1 MKGLV
6 SRRSILL
13 MLLLSLLTQG
23 AWADRFVAITTAP
36 IGSKLKLTLS
46 GSDIT
51 INGLKGKIVYDKE
64 STYEVTAQT
73 FAIEGKLSQ
82 IYCYGC
88 NITSIDLSQC
98 PKLEGLG
105 CQGNQLTSLD
115 LTACKSLML
124 LFCESNPLKRLDVS
138 PCPQLGRLNCVQ
150 CDLEELIMTGCKEIF
165 EISCYQN
172 RLKSIDLTGLSNLRW
187 LYCFENKLTEIDT
200 SPCPLLIK
208 VLCEYN
214 QITKL
219 DFSSNPEL
227 DEVACQGNNLQ
238 GATLTTI
245 CQTLPDRT
253 AMDHRGIFMVVD
265 TKEAKD
271 TNVCTVEQVAL
282 LKKLGWDAMDSR
294 GGANGGFGVPY
305 EGSQDNAVMR
315 PDVTPSLPQLS
326 LYDRELVIDQV
337 PLGATITIFDL
348 QGACHYQRSGIPS
361 TQLAISTEGWL
372 RGHYLL
378 SVSGCDGQLFSL

>member
-1 MKGLV
+1 MKALI
-6 SRRSILL
+6 SHRNILL
-13 MLLLSLLTQG
+13 MLLLTLLTQG
-23 AWADRFVAITTAP
+23 AWADRFVATTTAP
-36 IGSKLKLTLS
+36 KGSTLKLTLS

-51 INGLKGKIVYDKE
+51 LTGLKGKVVYDE
-64 STYEVTAQT
+64 EAPYEVTDQT
-73 FAIEGKLSQ
+73 FAIEGNLSQ
-82 IYCYGC
+82 VYCYGC

-105 CQGNQLTSLD
+105 CQGNQLTALD

-138 PCPQLGRLNCVQ
+138 PCPKLGKLNCVQ
-150 CDLEELIMTGCKEIF
+150 CDLEELVLTGCKELF

-172 RLKSIDLTGLSNLRW
+172 KLTSIDLTGLSNLRW
-187 LYCFENKLTEIDT
+187 LYCFENKLTKIDT

-227 DEVACQGNNLQ
+227 DEVACQGNNLK
-238 GATLTTI
+238 GANLTAI

-253 AMDHRGIFMVVD
+253 ATDHRGIFMVVD

-282 LKKLGWDAMDSR
+282 LKNLGWDAMDSR
-294 GGANGGFGVPY
+294 GGANGGFGVHY
-305 EGSQDNAVMR
+305 EGSQDNAVTH
-315 PDVTPSLPQLS
+315 PNVTTNLPQLS
-326 LYDRELVIDQV
+326 KYDRELVIDQV
-337 PLGATITIFDL
+337 PLDATITIYDL
-348 QGACHYQRSGIPS
+348 QGTCQYQRSGVTSTRLTIP
-361 TQLAISTEGWL
+361 TEGWL

-378 SVSGCDGQLFSL
+378 SVSGCDGLLFSL

>member
-1 MKGLV
+1 
-6 SRRSILL
+6 
-13 MLLLSLLTQG
+13 MLLLTLLTQG
-23 AWADRFVAITTAP
+23 AWADRFVATTTAP
-36 IGSKLKLTLS
+36 KGSKLKLTLS

-51 INGLKGKIVYDKE
+51 LTGLKGKVVYDEE
-64 STYEVTAQT
+64 STYEVTSQT
-73 FAIEGKLSQ
+73 FAIEGNLSQ
-82 IYCYGC
+82 VYCYGC
-88 NITSIDLSQC
+88 KITSIDLSQC

-105 CQGNQLTSLD
+105 CQGNQLTALD

-138 PCPQLGRLNCVQ
+138 PCPKLGKLNCVQ
-150 CDLEELIMTGCKEIF
+150 CDLEELVLTGCKEIF

-172 RLKSIDLTGLSNLRW
+172 RLTSIDLTGLSNLRW
-187 LYCFENKLTEIDT
+187 LYCFENKLTKINT

-238 GATLTTI
+238 GANLTAI
-245 CQTLPDRT
+245 CQTLPDRMT
-253 AMDHRGIFMVVD
+253 RDHRGIFMVVD

-282 LKKLGWDAMDSR
+282 LKKLGWDVWTLVAGLM
-294 GGANGGFGVPY
+294 GALAY
-305 EGSQDNAVMR
+305 
-315 PDVTPSLPQLS
+315 
-326 LYDRELVIDQV
+326 
-337 PLGATITIFDL
+337 ITKGL
-348 QGACHYQRSGIPS
+348 K
-361 TQLAISTEGWL
+361 TML
-372 RGHYLL
+372 
-378 SVSGCDGQLFSL
+378 

>member
-1 MKGLV
+1 MKAPV
-6 SRRSILL
+6 SHRGILL
-13 MLLLSLLTQG
+13 MLLLTLLTQG
-23 AWADRFVAITTAP
+23 AWADRFVATTTAP
-36 IGSKLKLTLS
+36 KGSKLKLTLS

-51 INGLKGKIVYDKE
+51 LNGLKGKVVYDQE

-73 FAIEGKLSQ
+73 FTIEGKLSQ

-105 CQGNQLTSLD
+105 CQGNQLTALD
-115 LTACKSLML
+115 LTACKSLMQ

-138 PCPQLGRLNCVQ
+138 PCPKLGKLNCVQ
-150 CDLEELIMTGCKEIF
+150 CDLEELVLTGCKELF

-172 RLKSIDLTGLSNLRW
+172 KLTSIDLTGLSNLRW
-187 LYCFENKLTEIDT
+187 LYCFENKLTKIDT

-227 DEVACQGNNLQ
+227 DEVACQGNNLK
-238 GATLTTI
+238 GANLTAI

-253 AMDHRGIFMVVD
+253 ATDHRGIFMVVD

-282 LKKLGWDAMDSR
+282 LKNLGWDAMDSR
-294 GGANGGFGVPY
+294 GGANGGFGVHY
-305 EGSQDNAVMR
+305 EGSQDNAVTH
-315 PDVTPSLPQLS
+315 PNVTTNLPQLS
-326 LYDRELVIDQV
+326 KYDRELVIDQV
-337 PLGATITIFDL
+337 PLDATITIYDL
-348 QGACHYQRSGIPS
+348 QGTCQYQRSGVTSTRLTIP
-361 TQLAISTEGWL
+361 TEGWL

-378 SVSGCDGQLFSL
+378 SVSGCDGLLFSL